1 MMKILKILCAFRG
14 KKEDRRISI
23 ELVKMEKYVLRNSH
37 LLIEVI
43 KARRHEP
50 RLFGISDKL
59 SDDCSSIAEV
69 RIRVPTCP
77 EMFRPFSPQC

>member
-14 KKEDRRISI
+14 KKEDRRIYI
-23 ELVKMEKYVLRNSH
+23 ELVKMEKYVLRISH

-43 KARRHEP
+43 KARRRES

-59 SDDCSSIAEV
+59 SDDCSSIVEV

-77 EMFRPFSPQC
+77 EMFRPFFPQC